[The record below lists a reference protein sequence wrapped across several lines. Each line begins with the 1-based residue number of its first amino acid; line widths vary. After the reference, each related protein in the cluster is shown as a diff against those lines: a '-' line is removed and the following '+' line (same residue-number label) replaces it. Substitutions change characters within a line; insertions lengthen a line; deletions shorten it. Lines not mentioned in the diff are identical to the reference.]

1 MLDADGGAGGN
12 HGIRGCFELV
22 VFCVRYNFFFLDDSI
37 CFFFLLSDANYI
49 PHSILHALD
58 MNQII
63 LIMKCQNTEH
73 YQVNMKHKFSYINLS
88 IHPPPNYL
96 RTDWGAFVKLQAK
109 AWLEMAVNW
118 TTQAEAGRLRVLHYE
133 ELKEDPI
140 PLLEDVLRF
149 RGLDVDPLR
158 LKCLKVL
165 LLVFFFFF
173 LYLLTLFIHFG
184 FVFFAYSVPF
194 LS

>member
-1 MLDADGGAGGN
+1 
-12 HGIRGCFELV
+12 
-22 VFCVRYNFFFLDDSI
+22 
-37 CFFFLLSDANYI
+37 
-49 PHSILHALD
+49 
-58 MNQII
+58 
-63 LIMKCQNTEH
+63 MKCQNTEH

-173 LYLLTLFIHFG
+173 
-184 FVFFAYSVPF
+184 FVFTYLVYSFWICVFRVFCPVSF
-194 LS
+194 LMVVFFPSIFFFLVIVSFSYICCFFIWLYCFKCYFF